1 MIMNCNQIEIFT
13 FIGHLGDL
21 TLILL
26 HLFLL
31 FLLVHE
37 LLGDFKI
44 IFENNNHFYLP

>member
-1 MIMNCNQIEIFT
+1 MNCNQIEIFT

-31 FLLVHE
+31 VHE
-37 LLGDFKI
+37 LLGDFEI
-44 IFENNNHFYLP
+44 IFESNNHFYLL